1 MNLNESNASDRNEIL
16 SATAN
21 EPSEAST
28 STKLQTRNKSNVTN
42 LYYGSTTTANKQQKR
57 PKEAEGIQP
66 VLKRPTSGIK
76 SLTNSN
82 VKRKETRNSKLKS
95 VD

>member
-28 STKLQTRNKSNVTN
+28 STKLQTRNKNNVTN
-42 LYYGSTTTANKQQKR
+42 LYYGSTTTA
-57 PKEAEGIQP
+57 
-66 VLKRPTSGIK
+66 IK
-76 SLTNSN
+76 
-82 VKRKETRNSKLKS
+82 
-95 VD
+95 